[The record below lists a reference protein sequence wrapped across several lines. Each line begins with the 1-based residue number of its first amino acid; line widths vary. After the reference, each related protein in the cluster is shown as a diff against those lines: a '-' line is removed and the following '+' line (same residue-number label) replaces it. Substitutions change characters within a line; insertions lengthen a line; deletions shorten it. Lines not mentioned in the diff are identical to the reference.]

1 MINDTLKRQ
10 FQLEGFI
17 ILRDFINEEVINEI
31 NKELNQLNIQNINI
45 DKKNLDKENNEIKYL
60 KHTNFYCG
68 SVNKIIN
75 AKLLN
80 IISILMNENIYFSI
94 VEYHNKFPGCSES
107 PPHQDNYYFNL
118 LNANAVTAYLALNK
132 QNEKNGG
139 LAVVKGSHIGKTRE
153 HDQSMVKAFSSGIN
167 LNKKDLN
174 NIEKYELNSGDLAI
188 HHCNIIHMAPPNKT
202 KNDRRALAY
211 RFYGESARL
220 IIIEMSHI
228 KKIIIMKNK
237 ING

>member
-1 MINDTLKRQ
+1 
-10 FQLEGFI
+10 
-17 ILRDFINEEVINEI
+17 
-31 NKELNQLNIQNINI
+31 
-45 DKKNLDKENNEIKYL
+45 
-60 KHTNFYCG
+60 
-68 SVNKIIN
+68 
-75 AKLLN
+75 
-80 IISILMNENIYFSI
+80 MNENIYFSI

-132 QNEKNGG
+132 QNEKWWFSCC
-139 LAVVKGSHIGKTRE
+139 KGSHIGKTRE

-202 KNDRRALAY
+202 KMIDAY
-211 RFYGESARL
+211 RFYGESAKIDNNRNVAYP
-220 IIIEMSHI
+220 
-228 KKIIIMKNK
+228 KKLLRNRK
-237 ING
+237 